1 MSDTISLGGPKR
13 KCKSFR
19 VISVLASD
27 NVSRKDL
34 GGNADASQR
43 GGAEARG
50 LVTAGPIGASN
61 QGTGGP
67 AQNGKT
73 GWRSPPDSAMI
84 LKNIMKSRLGIV
96 LAAAA
101 LALGARAA
109 LKPRPLAAAGFIQL
123 QNLASHPLAPDFT
136 LTDTHGSKLRLSDYK
151 GKVVLLDFWATWC
164 GPCRV
169 EIPWFVE
176 MQQKYSDRGF
186 VVIGIATRDNADAV
200 EKFYQQFH
208 LNYPVAMGNDALSE
222 QYGGLIGL
230 PTSFVIG
237 RDGRIYSEHTGT
249 TGKDVFEGEIEQL
262 LAGQQ
267 SGGRFG
273 LAGKQVEFGIALLAG
288 LVSFLSPCV
297 LPLVPGYISM
307 LSGTSMEQLRGST
320 DPALARR
327 IFVNSIAFVI
337 GFGVVF
343 IALGASASAV
353 GGFLLARRTVFNIV
367 AGLIIVV
374 FGLHLTGLV
383 RIPFL
388 YRSAGMNTSESQ
400 RGSAGAF
407 LLGFAFAFGWTP
419 CIGPILA
426 GILTLAAT
434 RDTLFQGM
442 VLLAVYSAGLAI
454 PFLLTSL
461 GLSQFLKFYGRFRR
475 HLQTVEVGSGILL
488 IVLGVLIAFNK
499 FTVLSGY
506 LSFLNRFTL

>member
-1 MSDTISLGGPKR
+1 MDLRVRFPPSDSGWTLDSSMTSKL
-13 KCKSFR
+13 R
-19 VISVLASD
+19 VFSV
-27 NVSRKDL
+27 
-34 GGNADASQR
+34 
-43 GGAEARG
+43 
-50 LVTAGPIGASN
+50 
-61 QGTGGP
+61 
-67 AQNGKT
+67 
-73 GWRSPPDSAMI
+73 
-84 LKNIMKSRLGIV
+84 IV
-96 LAAAA
+96 LAAG
-101 LALGARAA
+101 LAFGAR
-109 LKPRPLAAAGFIQL
+109 LFLRVRPLAAAGLVQL
-123 QNLASHPLAPDFT
+123 QNIPSHPAAPDFT
-136 LTDTHGSKLRLSDYK
+136 LTDTNGAKLSLSDYK

-176 MQQKYSDRGF
+176 MQQKYRDRGF
-186 VVIGIATRDNADAV
+186 VVIGVATRDSPDAV
-200 EKFYQQFH
+200 AKFYQQFH
-208 LNYPVAMGNDALSE
+208 LNYPVALGNDALSA

-267 SGGRFG
+267 TGGRFG
-273 LAGKQVEFGIALLAG
+273 LAGKKVEFGLAFLAG

-307 LSGTSMEQLRGST
+307 LSGTSMEELRGST

-337 GFGVVF
+337 GFAVVF
-343 IALGASASAV
+343 MVLGASASAV
-353 GGFLLARRTVFNIV
+353 GSFLLTRRTIFNVV
-367 AGLIIVV
+367 AGVIIIV

-388 YRSAGMNTSESQ
+388 YRSAGIQTGQSQ

-434 RDTLFQGM
+434 HDTLFQGM
-442 VLLAVYSAGLAI
+442 MLLAVYSAGLAL

-461 GLSQFLKFYGRFRR
+461 GLSQFLRFYGRFRR